1 MSFRSSKDHRNLNHM
16 KHGTVRPTDRVGAAC
31 APWTTLLPDA
41 AEGLLSDA
49 EQRGFDQHLSG
60 CPACTEELSQAQRG
74 LAWLT
79 VLKDQV
85 PEPPANMLA
94 NILAQTTGM
103 AEAGVMLP
111 ELSPVYVAVDLP
123 QNASL
128 NGLVGPSGSPIWS
141 WIRGDEGT
149 WSSLLQPRLAMTGAM
164 AFLSICLTVNLLG
177 ISVTQLDAQT
187 FRKGGLQRSV
197 ANTGASLVR
206 SIQGLRMVYRVQS
219 RVNEMRAQ
227 MDGPAESR

>member
-1 MSFRSSKDHRNLNHM
+1 M
-16 KHGTVRPTDRVGAAC
+16 KNGMGQPGTRVGAAC

-41 AEGLLSDA
+41 AEGLLSDV

-79 VLKDQV
+79 VLKEQV
-85 PEPPANMLA
+85 PEPPTNLLA

-111 ELSPVYVAVDLP
+111 DLQPVYVPANYPQALP
-123 QNASL
+123 LAGQARAA
-128 NGLVGPSGSPIWS
+128 GSSIWS

-164 AFLSICLTVNLLG
+164 AFLSICLMVNLLG
-177 ISVTQLDAQT
+177 IPLTQLDAGT
-187 FRKGGLQRSV
+187 FGRGGLQRSV
-197 ANTGASLVR
+197 ADTGASLVR
-206 SIQGLRMVYRVQS
+206 SFQGLRMVYRVQS

-227 MDGPAESR
+227 MDGPAASR